1 MTSYLI
7 ESEDLLAVKK
17 EQEKIIKKNDFQ
29 GAPVDIYDLE
39 ETLLENALEDLDTYG
54 FLSEKKVIIIKNIEV
69 LKYDDFKKDFD
80 HLFKYIGD
88 PNPLNLLII
97 EARKLNNTTK
107 IAKDLKKKCE
117 YTVVEFNSKSF
128 IKNELKDYKV
138 SQDVITLLDE
148 YCLGDLTKISNECE
162 KLKNY
167 KCVEKEITCDDVR
180 KLVMKKLGD
189 SKDLT
194 FAFSRSLALRDKKDA
209 LKKYHELLSYQIE
222 PLSIIGLLASQI
234 RIIYQV
240 KLLEKRR
247 LSDRE
252 MANILGE
259 KSDYRIKKTRE
270 LTRYYSEGELLQLMQ
285 KLADID
291 LKIKT
296 NDVDGNSL
304 IELFI
309 LNI

>member
-17 EQEKIIKKNDFQ
+17 EQEKIIKKNNFLD
-29 GAPVDIYDLE
+29 APVDVYDLE

-69 LKYDDFKKDFD
+69 LKYDDFKKDFE
-80 HLFKYIGD
+80 HLFKYISD

-107 IAKDLKKKCE
+107 VAKDLKKKCE
-117 YTVVEFNSKSF
+117 YTAVEFNSKSF
-128 IKNELKDYKV
+128 IKNELKDYKI
-138 SQDVITLLDE
+138 SQDVIALLDE

-167 KCVEKEITCDDVR
+167 KCIEKEITCEDVR
-180 KLVMKKLGD
+180 ALVMKKLGD

-247 LSDRE
+247 LSDKE

-270 LTRYYSEGELLQLMQ
+270 LTRYYSEEELLQLMQ